1 MPATA
6 IPKCAV
12 MSLTIS
18 VASGKGGTGKT
29 LVATSLARVLADRD
43 PLIIDADV
51 EEPNVALYLPVNSLR
66 SEPVNRPIPLVDA
79 ERCTYCGICSEVCQF
94 GALAVLPQQV
104 LVFPELCHSCGA
116 CVGLCPQKAISEEHL
131 SLGEIETGII
141 DGIGHLAAG
150 RLNVGEILSPPV
162 IKAVKKKQTGHEL
175 VIIDCPPGTTC
186 PMIEAV
192 RGSDYCLLITEP
204 TPFGRHDLSL
214 ALKACNLLEIESGII
229 INRWQAEDNGIMELA
244 EEFGVPILGR
254 IPFSI
259 ELARAYCQ
267 GQDPLLV
274 LPNLRDILET
284 VIRQIEERVV
294 MK

>member
-1 MPATA
+1 
-6 IPKCAV
+6 

-29 LVATSLARVLADRD
+29 LVATSLARVLADQH

-51 EEPNVALYLPVNSLR
+51 EEPNAALHLPVYELQ
-66 SEPVNRPIPLVDA
+66 SEMVHRPVPIIDA
-79 ERCTYCGICSEVCQF
+79 KMCTYCGICSKVCQF

-116 CVGLCPQKAISEEHL
+116 CVGLCPHKAISEEH
-131 SLGEIETGII
+131 SLIGEIETGII
-141 DGIGHLAAG
+141 DGIGHMATG
-150 RLNVGEILSPPV
+150 RLKVGESLSTPV
-162 IKAVKKKQTGHEL
+162 IKAVKSKQIDHEL

-192 RGSDYCLLITEP
+192 RGSDFCLLITEP

-214 ALKACNLLEIESGII
+214 ALKACNLLGIETGII
-229 INRWQAEDNGIMELA
+229 INRWQENDNGIMELA
-244 EEFGVPILGR
+244 EDYGVPILGR

-267 GQDPLLV
+267 GKDPLLV
-274 LPNLRDILET
+274 LPQLYDILET
-284 VIRQIEERVV
+284 VIRQIEERWI
-294 MK
+294 